1 MARSR
6 HDKTVVQTVPASQ
19 FGVVATT
26 LIALLA
32 LAATLVFAQDR
43 LEVIITSV
51 PIAIF
56 WCGAMILMLPKL
68 TKNIVPP
75 LRISPD
81 QLPPIASIWKA
92 MVPGVVL
99 LVVAEAGSVVA
110 SLSMHEYVPVGIFL
124 GVPIVV
130 WDSVRKAKRTEHEL
144 RGILWNTTG
153 FAWTSKSR
161 SRYLVLGRNLVQR

>member
-1 MARSR
+1 MVRSR
-6 HDKTVVQTVPASQ
+6 HDKTVVQTVPAFQ
-19 FGVVATT
+19 FGAIATT

-32 LAATLVFAQDR
+32 LAATIVFAQDR
-43 LEVIITSV
+43 LGVIITSV
-51 PIAIF
+51 PVAIF
-56 WCGAMILMLPKL
+56 WSGAMILMLPKL
-68 TKNIVPP
+68 TKNIAPP

-99 LVVAEAGSVVA
+99 LVVAEAGAVVA
-110 SLSMHEYVPVGIFL
+110 SLSIHEYVPVGIFL
-124 GVPIVV
+124 GAPIVV

-161 SRYLVLGRNLVQR
+161 SRYLVARA